1 MSLFQSDVNITA
13 TLQGSDFDDIFVRI
27 KETGTDATV
36 YLTIYPIGTEQ
47 CIHWLEGY
55 SAVSDA
61 AVADLSSRIAK
72 QVALGTKIFI
82 RYASEMNGNWFKYG
96 QRPTE
101 FLASW
106 KKVVG
111 SIRDATKGANS
122 TNVAFIWA
130 PNSGNNYPFIMRVG
144 MPVCPKNCPY
154 WDPALDTN
162 GDGLFDDHD
171 DPYTPYYPGA
181 TACPANPRRR
191 LGRLGRHVDILVRK
205 RVAQCCWHQSRGLDD
220 QRCVNRLR
228 ADPPD
233 IPAPGFIENVF
244 KGTSN
249 MSVPI
254 FYSFYDMFCGKGSA
268 KSSGSKPFVIT
279 ETAAT
284 IHIAVLQTDGTWK
297 APVNSDASMRA
308 KIKQAWW
315 RQMLNQTFLTTFP
328 KIKAIS
334 FFEFIKFEEESW
346 RDFTSL
352 GGDAAVTSPIGKDGA
367 DADGATL
374 AAFQADLKGGMDQ
387 LIQWSNQIKPAALPP
402 PAAKSGSSDV
412 VSSLVASFLSLFA
425 YYWV

>member
-36 YLTIYPIGTEQ
+36 YLTIYPI
-47 CIHWLEGY
+47 EGY

-171 DPYTPYYPGA
+171 DPYTPYYPGDDWVDWVGMSTYWYGKEWLNA
-181 TACPANPRRR
+181 AGTNPAGWTTN
-191 LGRLGRHVDILVRK
+191 
-205 RVAQCCWHQSRGLDD
+205 
-220 QRCVNRLR
+220 
-228 ADPPD
+228 D

-352 GGDAAVTSPIGKDGA
+352 GGDAAVTSPLGKDGA